1 MTTTSPETKPFEI
14 GPYTLTGFSLGGV
27 ETVVHIPELRLA
39 IDVGRGPQSIVRC
52 DHLALTHTHMDHAA
66 GVAYLLALRQLYGMA
81 PPTLYLPEQMVDA
94 FDAMLKAWEKVQRYP
109 LACPIVGMSPGK
121 RVPLGR
127 DVSLEAFRTYHPI
140 PSMGYTVVRQK
151 KKLRAELAGLI
162 GPQIAERRRAGER
175 IDETLEERI
184 FSVTGDTLP
193 EVLEKQPQILE
204 SDTLMMECTFL
215 NAKKPLEDAR
225 AGGHVHL
232 SELWSRVASFKNR
245 RLILSHTSQLHQATE
260 VDAELAP
267 FANAI
272 APELYRFP
280 TEPGGSIVRIPR
292 G

>member
-1 MTTTSPETKPFEI
+1 LTSTSPETKSFEI

-81 PPTLYLPEQMVDA
+81 PPTLYLPDQMVEA
-94 FDAMLKAWEKVQRYP
+94 FAGMLKAWEKVQRYP
-109 LACPIVGMSPGK
+109 LTCPIVGMESGK

-140 PSMGYTVVRQK
+140 PSMGYTIVRQK
-151 KKLRAELAGLI
+151 KRLRADLVGLT
-162 GPQIAERRRAGER
+162 GPRIAELRRAGDAV
-175 IDETLEERI
+175 DEVVEERLL
-184 FSVTGDTLP
+184 SVTGDTLP
-193 EVLEKQPQILE
+193 EVLDKQPQILE

-215 NAKKPLEDAR
+215 NAKKPLADAR

-232 SELWSRVASFKNR
+232 NELWSRTSSFRNR
-245 RLILSHTSQLHQATE
+245 RLIFSHMSQLHPS
-260 VDAELAP
+260 AEIELELKP
-267 FANAI
+267 FAASI

-280 TEPGGSIVRIPR
+280 TEAGGAIVRIPR
-292 G
+292 D